1 MLNYKTG
8 GNMADIFGDGLK
20 NLSTGADAQKQKEAL
35 AKKTNQDIIN
45 AVYKLADQFNIK
57 GGPWPLL
64 RAIGWGKLGEKRA
77 DLYKGPSIDEIEG
90 LTHGQKEALK
100 TILGI

>member
-1 MLNYKTG
+1 MGKIDSDEDMSLLT
-8 GNMADIFGDGLK
+8 
-20 NLSTGADAQKQKEAL
+20 STDAQRQKAAL

-45 AVYKLADQFNIK
+45 AVYKVVDQLKIK

-64 RAIGWGKLGEKRA
+64 RAAGWGKLGDKRG
-77 DLYKGPSIDEIEG
+77 DLYKGPNIDEIEG
-90 LTHGQKEALK
+90 LTPEQKTSLK

>member
-1 MLNYKTG
+1 
-8 GNMADIFGDGLK
+8 MADIFGDGLM
-20 NLSTGADAQKQKEAL
+20 NLNSGNDIQKQKEAL

-45 AVYKLADQFNIK
+45 AVYKLADQFKIK

-64 RAIGWGKLGEKRA
+64 RAVGWGNLGEKRG
-77 DLYKGPSIDEIEG
+77 DHYSGPIIDEVKG

>member
-1 MLNYKTG
+1 MGKIDSDED
-8 GNMADIFGDGLK
+8 MSMPS
-20 NLSTGADAQKQKEAL
+20 STDAQRQKAAL

-45 AVYKLADQFNIK
+45 AVYKLAEQFKIK

-64 RAIGWGKLGEKRA
+64 RAVGWGKLGDKRGE
-77 DLYKGPSIDEIEG
+77 LYKGPPIDEVKG